1 MNDQKDR
8 DSSDIKRIEQNQ
20 LINMSMSSGE
30 EARRARGKKD
40 IELPSQQIANN
51 PNIGQVISSGSEAQ
65 KKRQTNKKDWSKGA
79 FHKQHTS
86 RQREDGDID

>member
-1 MNDQKDR
+1 MGEKKDKA
-8 DSSDIKRIEQNQ
+8 SSESKRIEQNQ
-20 LINMSMSSGE
+20 LISMSMSSGE

-65 KKRQTNKKDWSKGA
+65 RKRKLNKKD
-79 FHKQHTS
+79 
-86 RQREDGDID
+86 

>member
-1 MNDQKDR
+1 MSDQKGKDVS
-8 DSSDIKRIEQNQ
+8 DSKRIEQNQ
-20 LINMSMSSGE
+20 LISMSMSSGE

-65 KKRQTNKKDWSKGA
+65 KKRQTNKKD
-79 FHKQHTS
+79 
-86 RQREDGDID
+86 